1 MKIEKI
7 TLGKIKK
14 ENYDQVR
21 KIYQQG
27 IDTGNASFQ
36 KVALDFKNFDT
47 KYLATC
53 RLAALEE
60 DTDKVLGWA
69 ALLPVS
75 TMDSYRGVAEL
86 SLYVAEEAR
95 GRGVGKFLME
105 QLIEASEK
113 AGFWTLQSLIFPE
126 NEGSL
131 ALHHAFGFKT
141 LCIHELLGEMDG
153 VFRDVARLERR
164 SSKF

>member
-1 MKIEKI
+1 MNKKNIK
-7 TLGKIKK
+7 LGEINKQ
-14 ENYDQVR
+14 NYEQVR

-27 IDTGNASFQ
+27 IDTRNASFQ
-36 KVALDFKNFDT
+36 KTALDFKSFDS
-47 KYLATC
+47 KYLEAC
-53 RLAALEE
+53 RLVAFDERKRE
-60 DTDKVLGWA
+60 VVGWA

-75 TMDSYRGVAEL
+75 AMESYCGVAEL
-86 SLYVAEEAR
+86 SLYVAEAAR
-95 GRGVGKFLME
+95 GCGVGKFLME
-105 QLIEASEK
+105 ELVQASEK

-141 LCIHELLGEMDG
+141 LCIHEKLGKMDG
-153 VFRDVARLERR
+153 VFRDVVRLERR